1 MQEFFSVI
9 LNFMYIVNLILAL
22 VIFFKKNR
30 NPAATMAWM
39 LTVLFIPV
47 LGFLLYII
55 TGGLYGAKHMR
66 DFFDKKGREKDYYN
80 ILNNQLKNMY
90 NDNLE
95 NDRIKEYKDFIRMN
109 LTWDKSIYTYDNDIE
124 VFIDGNKKYQALIKD
139 IKNAKNSINMQYF
152 IIRNDKISKEILS
165 ELTKKAKDGVEVR
178 FLYDKMGS
186 FGTPKSIFKE
196 LKAAGGRVEMFYP
209 SIFKINYRNHRKIVV
224 IDGLIGYVGGFN
236 IGDEYCGEDKRLK
249 PWRDTHIKI
258 LGSAVNMLQMRF
270 FLDWFYASNEEIP
283 LDECTFYH
291 LFFPKKEMGE
301 EGCIV
306 QIVSSGPEQDEE
318 QIKMGYIKMISSA
331 KKTLY
336 IQTPYFIPDDH
347 FLGSIKIAAMCGV
360 DVRIM
365 IPSIADKK
373 FVYYATLAYLKEVLP
388 YGVKIYFYDG
398 FLHSKTI
405 VMDDS
410 ITSVGT
416 ANMDIR
422 SFALNFEVN
431 AFVYDKNFAIYNN
444 QIFMDDLKNC
454 KEIDMLWYENIN
466 WWNKIMLRVFRVIS
480 PIF

>member
-1 MQEFFSVI
+1 LQEFFSVI